1 MDDELE
7 PVHLHPIQNPQP
19 GVEGQVEGASWMRDH
34 PHHHSGVDGFGGEPV
49 EAEHN
54 AVGSGASVWNCSDE
68 RGGREGEEEEG
79 REEGKR
85 GREEGKG
92 GREEGKGGREEGK
105 GGREEG
111 KGREGRRERRDLLLQ
126 CEECKADVGYYLS
139 LPAMASSP
147 RLEVD
152 YSFGELNGYIT
163 YVLKKQDKE
172 ANIMKP
178 VEGRSL
184 NYGQDAQTSISKRW
198 CVDVTTHNYW
208 ATKEPGCG
216 Q

>member
-1 MDDELE
+1 
-7 PVHLHPIQNPQP
+7 
-19 GVEGQVEGASWMRDH
+19 
-34 PHHHSGVDGFGGEPV
+34 
-49 EAEHN
+49 
-54 AVGSGASVWNCSDE
+54 
-68 RGGREGEEEEG
+68 
-79 REEGKR
+79 
-85 GREEGKG
+85 
-92 GREEGKGGREEGK
+92 
-105 GGREEG
+105 
-111 KGREGRRERRDLLLQ
+111 
-126 CEECKADVGYYLS
+126 
-139 LPAMASSP
+139 MASSP

-178 VEGRSL
+178 VEGKSL
-184 NYGQDAQTSISKRW
+184 NHGQDAQISISKRW